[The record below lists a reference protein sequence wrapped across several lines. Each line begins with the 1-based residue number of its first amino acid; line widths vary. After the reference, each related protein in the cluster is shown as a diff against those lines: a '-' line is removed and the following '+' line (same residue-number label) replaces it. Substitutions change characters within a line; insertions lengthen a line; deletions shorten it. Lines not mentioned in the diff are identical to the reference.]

1 MFSLR
6 EFRLAV
12 LLLALGSVFSLIGGS
27 YYLKTSVLWSAIV
40 VILGVPMFVLGL
52 ALQGAEL
59 KPAPNTTE
67 ESPELEKARSNAT
80 DTQIQIVKD
89 TTRYQYG
96 LTAHLEPALEK
107 LGLESPDDGTHPKLL
122 NLKETVLDGAYG
134 LLLTFGSY
142 DIPYEVWKEKEDKM
156 TRFFGPDIQVTVEKV
171 SERKVNVAIVST
183 RK

>member
-12 LLLALGSVFSLIGGS
+12 LLLALGSVFSLVGGS
-27 YYLKTSVLWSAIV
+27 YYLKTPAVWSAIV
-40 VILGVPMFVLGL
+40 VIIGVPLFVVGL

-67 ESPELEKARSNAT
+67 ESPELEKARSQAT
-80 DTQIQIVKD
+80 ETQIQIIKD

-107 LGLESPDDGTHPKLL
+107 LGLESEEDGTHPKLL
-122 NLKETVLDGAYG
+122 NLKETLIDGAYA
-134 LLLTFGSY
+134 LLLTFGSL
-142 DIPYEVWKEKEDKM
+142 DITYETWKEKGRQK
-156 TRFFGPDIQVTVEKV
+156 
-171 SERKVNVAIVST
+171 
-183 RK
+183 